1 METLQYSTQS
11 LLLVAAVEEMKDQMV
26 QEDLADLEVVEGHHL
41 LLDLVAQ
48 QVAIL
53 EEHLD
58 LLHLQMVGVILVV
71 QMLLLHL
78 MVEAVAVVLEL

>member
-11 LLLVAAVEEMKDQMV
+11 LLLVAAVAEMKDQMA
-26 QEDLADLEVVEGHHL
+26 QEDLADLEAVEGHHL

-58 LLHLQMVGVILVV
+58 LLHLQMGGVTLVV